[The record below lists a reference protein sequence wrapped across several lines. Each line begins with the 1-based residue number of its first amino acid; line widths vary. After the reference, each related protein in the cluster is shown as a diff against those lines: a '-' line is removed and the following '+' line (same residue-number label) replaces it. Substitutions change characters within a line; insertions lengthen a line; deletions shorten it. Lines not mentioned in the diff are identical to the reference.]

1 MTERLY
7 YTNPSLLSFEAT
19 ITSKGMHKDLY
30 YTVLD
35 RSAFYPTS
43 GGQLHD
49 KGVLGGEQVVEV
61 IESESSQ
68 VWHLSTNPAGEVGD
82 LVTGVVDETRRK
94 RNRQLHSAQHLLSA
108 AFTHLLK
115 METVS
120 VHLGEEYGAVELQTS
135 GISDEQIETIERSVN
150 DLISQNLEISILFA
164 TGDELAAIPLRKPSS
179 REGIIRI
186 IKIGDYDWSA
196 CGGTHCSQTSEIGLV
211 KIIGP
216 EKMRGHI
223 LVKFLAGE
231 QALAD
236 YAFRFK
242 VTQELSQ
249 LLTCHPSDLLSK
261 VQKLLSDNK
270 TARTEIK
277 GLQEALL
284 PTLVAQLAEKK
295 VRVSKTPFLFHHD
308 DNLDPALLSPLASQL
323 AMCINGVVIITSQE
337 RLVLS
342 VSQTT
347 GHKANELVKSLCQSL
362 GLRGGGNESVAQ
374 IGGVERKMTEQIPGL
389 ITDLLSKR

>member
-1 MTERLY
+1 
-7 YTNPSLLSFEAT
+7 
-19 ITSKGMHKDLY
+19 
-30 YTVLD
+30 
-35 RSAFYPTS
+35 
-43 GGQLHD
+43 
-49 KGVLGGEQVVEV
+49 
-61 IESESSQ
+61 
-68 VWHLSTNPAGEVGD
+68 VGD